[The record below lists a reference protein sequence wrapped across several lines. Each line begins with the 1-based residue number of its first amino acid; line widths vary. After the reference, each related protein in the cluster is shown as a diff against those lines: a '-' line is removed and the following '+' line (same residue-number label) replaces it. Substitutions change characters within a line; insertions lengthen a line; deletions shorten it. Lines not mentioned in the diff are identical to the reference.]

1 MKTVHI
7 IDDEIRLD
15 MTVLA
20 INSHVRGYSLCWHI
34 NKKLCINFIKKEIF
48 IGENKESLSAFEVE
62 YENKKI
68 TLVNNRSKKGALV
81 PEMAQFL
88 WENYRH
94 ETIETVRKKRTVG
107 EIGIDRLDNNSGFQ
121 IVNGKIKVVIF
132 LRLNFSIFQRI
143 SFVYI

>member
-20 INSHVRGYSLCWHI
+20 INSHVRGYRLCWHI

-81 PEMAQFL
+81 PE
-88 WENYRH
+88 
-94 ETIETVRKKRTVG
+94 KKNVDFFIIVEPEMKSAAKEEFISKLR
-107 EIGIDRLDNNSGFQ
+107 EIS
-121 IVNGKIKVVIF
+121 KILLIF
-132 LRLNFSIFQRI
+132 EVDLEKEQEAHRFIIND
-143 SFVYI
+143 

>member
-20 INSHVRGYSLCWHI
+20 VNSHVKGYNLCWHI

-48 IGENKESLSAFEVE
+48 IGENKESLSAFEAE

-68 TLVNNRSKKGALV
+68 TLVNNRSKKGVLV
-81 PEMAQFL
+81 PE
-88 WENYRH
+88 
-94 ETIETVRKKRTVG
+94 KKNVDFFIIVEP
-107 EIGIDRLDNNSGFQ
+107 EILNAVKKEFISKLREIS
-121 IVNGKIKVVIF
+121 KILLIF
-132 LRLNFSIFQRI
+132 EVDLEKEQEAHRFIIND
-143 SFVYI
+143 

>member
-81 PEMAQFL
+81 PE
-88 WENYRH
+88 
-94 ETIETVRKKRTVG
+94 KKNVDFFIIVEPEMKSAAKEEFISKLR
-107 EIGIDRLDNNSGFQ
+107 EIS
-121 IVNGKIKVVIF
+121 KILLIF
-132 LRLNFSIFQRI
+132 EVDLEKEQEAHRFIIND
-143 SFVYI
+143 

>member
-7 IDDEIRLD
+7 IDDEIKLD

-20 INSHVRGYSLCWHI
+20 VNSHVKGYNLCWHI

-68 TLVNNRSKKGALV
+68 TLVNNRSKKRILV
-81 PEMAQFL
+81 PE
-88 WENYRH
+88 
-94 ETIETVRKKRTVG
+94 KKNVDFFIIVEPEMKNTAKEEFISKLR
-107 EIGIDRLDNNSGFQ
+107 EIS
-121 IVNGKIKVVIF
+121 KILLIF
-132 LRLNFSIFQRI
+132 EVDLEKEQEAHRFIIND
-143 SFVYI
+143 

>member
-7 IDDEIRLD
+7 IDDEIKLD

-20 INSHVRGYSLCWHI
+20 VNSHVKGYNLCWHI

-68 TLVNNRSKKGALV
+68 TLVNNRSKKGVLV
-81 PEMAQFL
+81 PE
-88 WENYRH
+88 
-94 ETIETVRKKRTVG
+94 KKNVDFFIIVEP
-107 EIGIDRLDNNSGFQ
+107 EILNAAKEEFISKLREIS
-121 IVNGKIKVVIF
+121 KILLIF
-132 LRLNFSIFQRI
+132 EVDLEKEQDAHRFIIND
-143 SFVYI
+143 

>member
-7 IDDEIRLD
+7 IDDEIKLD

-20 INSHVRGYSLCWHI
+20 VNSHVKGYNLCWHI

-68 TLVNNRSKKGALV
+68 TIVNNRSKKGVLV
-81 PEMAQFL
+81 PEKKNVDFFIIVEPEILNAAKEEFISKL
-88 WENYRH
+88 H
-94 ETIETVRKKRTVG
+94 EI
-107 EIGIDRLDNNSGFQ
+107 S
-121 IVNGKIKVVIF
+121 KILLIF
-132 LRLNFSIFQRI
+132 EVDLEKEQEAHRFIIND
-143 SFVYI
+143 

>member
-7 IDDEIRLD
+7 IDDEIKLD

-20 INSHVRGYSLCWHI
+20 VNSHVKGYNLCWHI

-68 TLVNNRSKKGALV
+68 TLVNNRSKKRILV
-81 PEMAQFL
+81 PE
-88 WENYRH
+88 
-94 ETIETVRKKRTVG
+94 KKNVDFFIIVEP
-107 EIGIDRLDNNSGFQ
+107 EILNAAKEEFISKLREIS
-121 IVNGKIKVVIF
+121 KILLIF
-132 LRLNFSIFQRI
+132 EVDLEKEQEVHRFIIND
-143 SFVYI
+143 